1 MSRPLHEQLAG
12 VAAAGRKA
20 EALLATKAEPPAPQ
34 TQQTL
39 KDAIHASVLARLKQ
53 AADDAA
59 RRRR

>member
-1 MSRPLHEQLAG
+1 MSRPLREQLTG
-12 VAAAGRKA
+12 VAAAGQKA

-39 KDAIHASVLARLKQ
+39 KDAIHAGVLARLKQ